1 MGNERIGVVPSFD
14 RIMSITGPISDS
26 SHLTEEEARALYDC
40 LRILP
45 IRATVVEVGCQLGRS
60 SSVIAQVKAALSLRT
75 IHIDPFLAIE
85 WAQKWIAMMMEVDA
99 NWNHAFTLLCMRTEA
114 ADWQL
119 ERLCRDGIDLA
130 FIDGDH
136 SYRGVAIDME
146 KVADRVSTGGLL
158 LCHDYLQTSL
168 PEVRQAI
175 DDYLAIKPEAW
186 KKLGTYGTLG
196 AWKRNQS
203 QI

>member
-1 MGNERIGVVPSFD
+1 MVPSFE
-14 RIMSITGPISDS
+14 RVMSITGPISDP
-26 SHLTEEEARALYDC
+26 SHLTEEEAKALYDC
-40 LRILP
+40 LRSLP
-45 IRATVVEVGCQLGRS
+45 SGATVVEVGCQLGRS
-60 SSVIAQVKAALSLRT
+60 SSVIAQVKAPLSLRT

-114 ADWQL
+114 AEWQL

-146 KVADRVSTGGLL
+146 KVARGVSPGGFL
-158 LCHDYLQTSL
+158 LCHDYLQTAL
-168 PEVRQAI
+168 PQVRQAI
-175 DDYLAIKPEAW
+175 NDFLDRN
-186 KKLGTYGTLG
+186 LGEWEHIGNYGTLG
-196 AWKRNQS
+196 VWKRVVAG
-203 QI
+203 IPEAL